1 MTASHIL
8 FTKIVEYILRIQILA
23 FALILTIKKTL
34 IFTILNYNFTILFV
48 ILLLPFIF

>member
-23 FALILTIKKTL
+23 FALILTLKRSYFNL
-34 IFTILNYNFTILFV
+34 V
-48 ILLLPFIF
+48 ILILHFYLLF